1 MTRPKALLLASPLL
15 VTASLGMAETGR
27 KPNIPI
33 TKEFRET
40 ILPNVA
46 EALETTPNRLPDTPV
61 PPERPQINR
70 DLSVAGDVCFG
81 SIGPW
86 EPWDGKTLNYNGDI
100 FPRAW
105 TCETKDSV
113 VKAIGFASFFLKGS
127 SYVCSMT
134 PLPQAQ
140 IAARAFDLASFA
152 STGIAL
158 VVSVTKCENTLET
171 KLDALAKACEKM
183 QDMKLNCAGVDDSP
197 F

>member
-1 MTRPKALLLASPLL
+1 
-15 VTASLGMAETGR
+15 MAHTGR
-27 KPNIPI
+27 EATKPL
-33 TKEFRET
+33 TREFRENFQRSAADAMKNT
-40 ILPNVA
+40 A
-46 EALETTPNRLPDTPV
+46 NRLPDTPT

-70 DLSVAGDVCFG
+70 DLSNATDVCFG

-86 EPWDGKTLNYNGDI
+86 EPWDGKTLNFNDT

-105 TCETKDSV
+105 TCESRDSV
-113 VKAIGFASFFLKGS
+113 VKALGFTSFFLKGS

-140 IAARAFDLASFA
+140 VAARAFDLASFA

-183 QDMKLNCAGVDDSP
+183 QDMKLNCAGVDNTP